1 MSKTSSEELQA
12 RVQAV
17 KARLELVIDF
27 VAETN
32 DFPSASQIRAIVAA
46 AAARRDLRTL
56 RLVRRDIDAMT
67 IALAPEQREALS
79 GLLRER
85 LGIDVESERLELK
98 RAAETAIARGRVASE
113 KERRRLEDYAEMLEA
128 TGGDP
133 TEIESILRLV
143 NSR

>member
-1 MSKTSSEELQA
+1 
-12 RVQAV
+12 
-17 KARLELVIDF
+17 
-27 VAETN
+27 
-32 DFPSASQIRAIVAA
+32 
-46 AAARRDLRTL
+46 
-56 RLVRRDIDAMT
+56 
-67 IALAPEQREALS
+67 LS